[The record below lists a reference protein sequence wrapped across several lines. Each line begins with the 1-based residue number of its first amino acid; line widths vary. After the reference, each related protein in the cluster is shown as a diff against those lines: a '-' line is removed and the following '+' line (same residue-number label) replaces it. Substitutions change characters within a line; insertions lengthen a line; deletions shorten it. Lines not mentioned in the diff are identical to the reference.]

1 MMQNPKSLL
10 FLFRRREKN
19 IVRML
24 FSFKTTYFRVLHHY
38 FVRNYLEFIIFRERN
53 NNHNKINAHKV
64 AKIDIKAMKLSSEK
78 RFEKSK

>member
-1 MMQNPKSLL
+1 MMQKPKSLFFFIKKLIFLCFTSL
-10 FLFRRREKN
+10 FVK
-19 IVRML
+19 
-24 FSFKTTYFRVLHHY
+24 
-38 FVRNYLEFIIFRERN
+38 NYLEFIIFRERN